1 MDIFHSYIFRADRRC
16 KHCSQ
21 EHICSTESDSINQVT
36 QRVWTMLRFYW
47 KAATTVL
54 QLLLMGCRLSGS
66 DWVGHGSRT
75 GVLPTEG
82 LHSLWKWH
90 GKVFLSGKYS
100 SFIKCLRTCLF
111 TDCKSDKFVKTFVT
125 CRMKSRTKQPVL
137 GALLQELFH
146 VRLLSV
152 ALNEYPGMVTAI
164 KEQTGAVMLYWIWT
178 GMYLSAF
185 HWKIACR

>member
-1 MDIFHSYIFRADRRC
+1 
-16 KHCSQ
+16 
-21 EHICSTESDSINQVT
+21 
-36 QRVWTMLRFYW
+36 
-47 KAATTVL
+47 
-54 QLLLMGCRLSGS
+54 
-66 DWVGHGSRT
+66 
-75 GVLPTEG
+75 
-82 LHSLWKWH
+82 
-90 GKVFLSGKYS
+90 
-100 SFIKCLRTCLF
+100 
-111 TDCKSDKFVKTFVT
+111 
-125 CRMKSRTKQPVL
+125 MKSRTKQPVL